1 MAATPTPRPRPRRAA
16 ARVCRVLHFGALLTA
31 YLGSFTATCTLIARF
46 LPFPDVPVVRTK
58 IDYLAAHRH
67 QFDTLFIGS
76 SRVYFQIIPSLF
88 DETTAGAGRPTRS
101 FNAGVSALR
110 PPEDA
115 FFLERILALHPTQL
129 RYVFVEATAVRTRL
143 ENLESMRAVYWH
155 DWPRLGV
162 LWRSMIV
169 QLSAQ
174 SPDFRLTI
182 RSEAFPDFVE
192 HLSLFIRN
200 VTNQGRGA
208 ILTDRFFRRAAPPS
222 AATELGDKMDGW
234 VPVGQRQTMPQ
245 AEKVAYE
252 QRVAERL
259 RDPSRPTFA
268 DEVSQQELERMIVQ
282 IERGGAVP
290 IVVVPPTPVK
300 RKFYPDPRRMHS
312 AILLDFA
319 DVARFPELFE
329 ADQRLDAT
337 HLNTRGAQIFS
348 RLLATRFLDETAPR

>member
-1 MAATPTPRPRPRRAA
+1 VSSRFRGSQL
-16 ARVCRVLHFGALLTA
+16 LHFGAMLAA
-31 YLGSFTATCTLIARF
+31 YLGAFIATCTVIARV
-46 LPFPDVPVVRTK
+46 LPFPNVPVVRTK

-67 QFDTLFIGS
+67 AFDTLFLGS

-88 DETTAGAGRPTRS
+88 DEATARGGRPTRS

-115 FFLERILALHPTQL
+115 FFLEKILARPPTQW
-129 RYVFVEATAVRTRL
+129 RYVFVEVTAVRTRP
-143 ENLESMRAVYWH
+143 ENLESVRAVYWH
-155 DWPRLGV
+155 DWPRLCV

-169 QLSAQ
+169 QLSTQ
-174 SPDFRLTI
+174 SRNVRFSVLRETLPDF
-182 RSEAFPDFVE
+182 SE

-208 ILTDRFFRRAAPPS
+208 ILTDRFFQREAPAS

-252 QRVAERL
+252 QRLAERL

-268 DEVSQQELERMIVQ
+268 DEVSQAELERMIVQ
-282 IERGGAVP
+282 IERCGAVP
-290 IVVVPPTPVK
+290 ILIVPPTPVK
-300 RKFYPDPRRMHS
+300 RKFYPDPGRMHS

-319 DVARFPELFE
+319 DVARFPQLFA

-337 HLNTRGAQIFS
+337 HLNTRGSQTFTQ
-348 RLLATRFLDETAPR
+348 LLAERFLEETARR